1 MPLIY
6 TRFILGVRPPK
17 PRTNPLKP
25 IADRCSQIFS
35 QIKDVITFIPKAWAW
50 VEILWTAHIAI
61 EGFNHDGS
69 EIVELLLIELQ
80 FAGPLEHIPIIV
92 AALMF
97 LEPEILTEWLD
108 GYIPGQASNYTHPE
122 AVEEFEDTYERF
134 IRRSKKASEHTES
147 SFACAENPN
156 GGEQTFCA

>member
-1 MPLIY
+1 MPLTY

-25 IADRCSQIFS
+25 IADRCSQIVS
-35 QIKDVITFIPKAWAW
+35 QIKDLIAFIPKAWEW
-50 VEILWTAHIAI
+50 TKILRTAHIAI

-69 EIVELLLIELQ
+69 EIVELLLIELRS
-80 FAGPLEHIPIIV
+80 AGPLEHIPIIV

-108 GYIPGQASNYTHPE
+108 DYIPGQASDYTHPE
-122 AVEEFEDTYERF
+122 AVEEFEDNYGSF
-134 IRRSKKASEHTES
+134 IRRSQKTSENTKS